1 MTTSTAGKGIES
13 AIKHLLTDEYKFLGG
28 ERVQEMLAKDMIHL
42 FRQYTRDAWNLEV
55 DRHFGLLSTRM
66 RSQAQLKLSQR

>member
-1 MTTSTAGKGIES
+1 MTAPTAGKGIES
-13 AIKHLLTDEYKFLGG
+13 AIKHILTDEYKFLGG

-42 FRQYTRDAWNLEV
+42 FRQYTRDPWKW
-55 DRHFGLLSTRM
+55 DRYFGLLSTRM